1 MTEEKKQKLT
11 AARAKVDKANK
22 WRLTFLFIAV
32 LFLLFI
38 FLGGKFFEQTPWF
51 QTAKQWIY
59 FITGWD
65 LIFVLISTLIQFYF
79 TIKYNKIV
87 KS

>member
-38 FLGGKFFEQTPWF
+38 FFGGKFFEQTPWF
-51 QTAKQWIY
+51 QTANQWIY

>member
-38 FLGGKFFEQTPWF
+38 FF

>member
-22 WRLTFLFIAV
+22 WRLTFLFI
-32 LFLLFI
+32 FF
-38 FLGGKFFEQTPWF
+38 GGKFFEQTPWF

>member
-38 FLGGKFFEQTPWF
+38 FFGGKFFEQTPGSKP
-51 QTAKQWIY
+51 QNN
-59 FITGWD
+59 G
-65 LIFVLISTLIQFYF
+65 STSSPAG
-79 TIKYNKIV
+79 T
-87 KS
+87 

>member
-1 MTEEKKQKLT
+1 MCI
-11 AARAKVDKANK
+11 RDS
-22 WRLTFLFIAV
+22 

-38 FLGGKFFEQTPWF
+38 FFGGKFFEQTPWF

-87 KS
+87 KSVSYTHLDVYKRQLNNYLF